1 MRVNGILIGLVESGQ
16 WRRRFEARED
26 QSQDWATWSAQLAKT
41 KHIPLGRL
49 GQPIEGAD
57 PERHRA
63 LSLALQQAQATGPLS
78 LGEQVE
84 LSCPDVADL
93 LPRLLSL
100 SVPLTGMQVRSPN
113 LEDLFLHLTGH
124 SLRSGA

>member
-1 MRVNGILIGLVESGQ
+1 MLV
-16 WRRRFEARED
+16 R
-26 QSQDWATWSAQLAKT
+26 LAA
-41 KHIPLGRL
+41 HPALASLGY
-49 GQPIEGAD
+49 
-57 PERHRA
+57 
-63 LSLALQQAQATGPLS
+63 SLRP

-100 SVPLTGMQVRSPN
+100 GVPLTGMQVRSPN

>member
-1 MRVNGILIGLVESGQ
+1 MRSNAIVDHGHL
-16 WRRRFEARED
+16 
-26 QSQDWATWSAQLAKT
+26 
-41 KHIPLGRL
+41 
-49 GQPIEGAD
+49 
-57 PERHRA
+57 
-63 LSLALQQAQATGPLS
+63 LSLDTPVALLAQHFDGVLVRLAAHPALASLGYPLRP

-100 SVPLTGMQVRSPN
+100 GVPLTGMQVRSPIWRI
-113 LEDLFLHLTGH
+113 FLHLTGH